1 MCIIINKMGPIPRL
15 EDGVHLSNMCKESG
29 SQSVFHKKCLSTC
42 YSMYLSSVLGDG
54 GTTENNIDRMSDF
67 IELLSTCITYLRVG
81 SAVETEKNGLRARL

>member
-1 MCIIINKMGPIPRL
+1 MCIIINKMGPIPIL
-15 EDGVHLSNMCKESG
+15 EDGVHLSNVCKEPG

-67 IELLSTCITYLRVG
+67 IELLGTCVIFLRVA
-81 SAVETEKNGLRARL
+81 SAMETEKSGLRARL